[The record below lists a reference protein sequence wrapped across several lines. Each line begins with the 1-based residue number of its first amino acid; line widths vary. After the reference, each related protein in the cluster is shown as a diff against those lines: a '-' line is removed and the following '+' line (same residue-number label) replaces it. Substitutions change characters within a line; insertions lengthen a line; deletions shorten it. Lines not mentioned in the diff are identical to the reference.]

1 MPATLIMGDNNM
13 GVESESKVYKDMTD
27 RCSTGE
33 PFIVDE
39 LKPEDMYNFTLA
51 ACIYGGYTGRRRI
64 KLRPYQLRPAWRV
77 VESVTQ
83 RLGLEI
89 VAMFSRQSG
98 KTTGLPGAGLHFIS
112 ALPTIY
118 KPMKDG
124 FQAGIFGPKRNQAT
138 HAFNMYKFFHD
149 THFLHDHLGISTL
162 KNNSEELWLSNGTRI
177 YCETASINAMIE
189 RLTLDLAYCEESQNI
204 TDTRLLNS
212 IYPMC
217 ASTNGTRVL
226 TGNPTPERLGH
237 FYNIS
242 SRAGPN
248 IFVTNWEE
256 VIKESMDKY
265 ARDYEMYVTKEM
277 NKHGRQSDYFKTQ
290 YDLEW
295 TSISS
300 NFVTIEELT
309 ELQGGKILLQTD
321 EPVVVGIDPARVND
335 STVMTIMS
343 MIGKPHICLWAE
355 WRGDDWKTQSQDIE
369 SILSNFP
376 NIFIVNIDTLHG
388 EGISDYLPEHIPI
401 ARLPMERNI
410 QSFMWQELRKAIV
423 NKAFS
428 YPAVDQVERYR
439 FEDQMTSMTA
449 KWVGNLL
456 KVAAPNQR
464 NKHDDYG
471 DSLALVWFALC
482 TRPQDSLEP
491 TELKP
496 IVPRKIKRP
505 RASKPKGFTR
515 PKGRPKR

>member
-1 MPATLIMGDNNM
+1 MGDKE
-13 GVESESKVYKDMTD
+13 VFQDMAD
-27 RCSTGE
+27 KCSTGE
-33 PFIVDE
+33 PFIVEE
-39 LKPEDMYNFTLA
+39 LKPEDLYNFTLA
-51 ACIYGGYTGRRRI
+51 SCIYGGYTGRRRI
-64 KLRPYQLRPAWRV
+64 KLRPYQIRPAWRV
-77 VESVTQ
+77 VESVVN

-89 VAMFSRQSG
+89 VVMLSRQSG

-112 ALPTIY
+112 SLPTIY

-124 FQAGIFGPKRNQAT
+124 FQAGIFGPKHSQAI

-149 THFLHDHLGISTL
+149 THFMHDHLGIKTI

-189 RLTLDLAYCEESQNI
+189 RLTLDLAYCEEAQNI

-217 ASTNGTRVL
+217 AATNGTRIL

-248 IFVTNWEE
+248 IYVSNWRDVVREAT
-256 VIKESMDKY
+256 DKY
-265 ARDYEMYVTKEM
+265 AKDYEIYVTKEM
-277 NKHGRQSDYFKTQ
+277 NKHGRESDYFKTQ
-290 YDLEW
+290 YELEW
-295 TSISS
+295 VSVSS
-300 NFVTIEELT
+300 NFCTIEELV
-309 ELQGGKILLQTD
+309 ELQNGNLILQND

-343 MIGKPHICLWAE
+343 MIGKPHINLWAE
-355 WRGDDWKTQSQDIE
+355 WRGDDYKTQATDIE
-369 SILSNFP
+369 SILKGFP
-376 NIFIVNIDTLHG
+376 NIFVVNIDTLHG
-388 EGISDYLPEHIPI
+388 EGISDFLPEHIPV
-401 ARLPMERNI
+401 ARVPMEKNI

-423 NKAFS
+423 NQSFT
-428 YPAVDQVERYR
+428 YPAVDRVERYR
-439 FEDQMTSMTA
+439 FEDQMTSLTA
-449 KWVGNLL
+449 KWVGNLF

-471 DSLALVWFALC
+471 DSLALTWFALC

-491 TELKP
+491 GELKP
-496 IVPRKIKRP
+496 IVPRKINRP
-505 RASKPKGFTR
+505 RTTKPKGFTR
-515 PKGRPKR
+515 PKGR

>member
-1 MPATLIMGDNNM
+1 M
-13 GVESESKVYKDMTD
+13 GVTEESKVYKDMTD
-27 RCSTGE
+27 RCSTHE
-33 PFIVDE
+33 PFVLDE
-39 LKPEDMYNFTLA
+39 LKPDDLYNFTLA
-51 ACIYGGYTGRRRI
+51 SCIYGGYTGRKRV
-64 KLRPYQLRPAWRV
+64 KLRPSQLRPGWRV

-89 VAMFSRQSG
+89 VAMLSRQSG
-98 KTTGLPGAGLHFIS
+98 KSTGLPGASLHFIS
-112 ALPTIY
+112 SLPTIY
-118 KPMKDG
+118 KPMRDG
-124 FQAGIFGPKRNQAT
+124 FQAGIFGPKISQAT

-149 THFLHDHLGISTL
+149 TKFLHDHLGIKTL

-189 RLTLDLAYCEESQNI
+189 RLTLDLAYCEEAQNI
-204 TDTRLLNS
+204 QDTRLLNS

-217 ASTNGTRVL
+217 SSTNGTRVL

-248 IFVTNWEE
+248 IFVSDWET
-256 VIKESMDKY
+256 ICRESTDKY
-265 ARDYEMYVTKEM
+265 IKDYELYVTKEM
-277 NKHGRQSDYFKTQ
+277 NQHGRQSDYFKTQ

-295 TSISS
+295 TSVSS

-309 ELQGGKILLQTD
+309 DLQGGKLVLQTD

-355 WRGDDWKTQSQDIE
+355 WRGDDYKTQATDIE
-369 SILSNFP
+369 SILSHFS

-388 EGISDYLPEHIPI
+388 EGISDWLSDRIPV

-410 QSFMWQELRKAIV
+410 QSFMWQQLRKAIV
-423 NKAFS
+423 NKEFT
-428 YPAVDQVERYR
+428 YPAVDRVERYR
-439 FEDQMTSMTA
+439 FEDQLTSMTA
-449 KWVGNLL
+449 KWVGNLF
-456 KVAAPNQR
+456 KVQAPNQR

-471 DSLALVWFALC
+471 DSLALTWFALC
-482 TRPQDSLEP
+482 TRPQDSLDTDAEM
-491 TELKP
+491 KS
-496 IVPRKIKRP
+496 IVPKKINKP
-505 RASKPKGFTR
+505 RTQKPKGFTR
-515 PKGRPKR
+515 PKGRRI